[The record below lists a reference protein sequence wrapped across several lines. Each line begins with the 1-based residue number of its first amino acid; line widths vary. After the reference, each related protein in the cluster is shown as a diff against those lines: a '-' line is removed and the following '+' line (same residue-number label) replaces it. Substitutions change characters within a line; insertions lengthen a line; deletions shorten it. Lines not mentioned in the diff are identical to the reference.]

1 MIYSWGRSIMMMD
14 MRMLKDVLGT
24 EADGTEIH
32 CMRGISSSLF
42 VTSSCALHLWH
53 LVN

>member
-1 MIYSWGRSIMMMD
+1 MD
-14 MRMLKDVLGT
+14 MRMLKDMLET

-32 CMRGISSSLF
+32 CMRGLSSSLF
-42 VTSSCALHLWH
+42 VTSGNALHLWH